1 MNDEILICYDGSKE
15 ARRAIEAAGEVL
27 SGRRAIVLNV
37 GPTLT
42 PAESLALMT
51 PAAMDF
57 DHVNAAAA
65 REVAEQG
72 AALARRAGFEAE
84 ARGGVAAP
92 VWKAIVT
99 YAEIVDAPLIVLGTR
114 GLNGVGELV
123 KHSVSHKVA
132 EHAGRPVLVVPS
144 PPARTGAGVA

>member
-1 MNDEILICYDGSKE
+1 VNDEILICYDGSQE
-15 ARRAIEAAGEVL
+15 AQRAIEAAGELL

-42 PAESLALMT
+42 PVESVALMT

-57 DHVNAAAA
+57 DHVNAASAQ
-65 REVAEQG
+65 EVAEQG
-72 AALARRAGFEAE
+72 AELARLAGFEAE

-99 YAEIVDAPLIVLGTR
+99 YAEIVDAPLIVLGAR
-114 GLNGVGELV
+114 ALNGLGELV
-123 KHSVSHKVA
+123 KGSVSHKVA
-132 EHAGRPVLVVPS
+132 EHAGRPVLVVPHAHDGTTG
-144 PPARTGAGVA
+144 PAA